1 MFHNVKIDVILK
13 NLIWQEMCAP
23 FSHIEAYQVYAAILI
38 SLVFGSG
45 ILFWVVFASSPF
57 VLFWNIS
64 LLWVMNRLSLSHTR
78 QVHMCSDP
86 SQQICQWLMVD
97 LVLTC
102 FTVWRFMSSWRIKEF
117 KWNLCWK
124 SPCHALRRIG
134 YKVTSPIFVD
144 PCALCWWCGWDHAV
158 CLHFHSNFLIPILG

>member
-57 VLFWNIS
+57 VLF
-64 LLWVMNRLSLSHTR
+64 
-78 QVHMCSDP
+78 
-86 SQQICQWLMVD
+86 
-97 LVLTC
+97 
-102 FTVWRFMSSWRIKEF
+102 
-117 KWNLCWK
+117 
-124 SPCHALRRIG
+124 
-134 YKVTSPIFVD
+134 
-144 PCALCWWCGWDHAV
+144 
-158 CLHFHSNFLIPILG
+158 